1 MWFESL
7 TGFKEESPGPSTE
20 ITLMREYSFTQAR
33 QCFAAILDEAKKEG
47 VVCIKKRDGETF
59 FLKPAPPKKS
69 PLDVKGVDL
78 GLSSAEIVDVIRKG
92 RERQYGS

>member
-1 MWFESL
+1 
-7 TGFKEESPGPSTE
+7 
-20 ITLMREYSFTQAR
+20 MREYSFTEAR
-33 QCFAAILDEAKKEG
+33 QSFAAILDEAKKEG

-92 RERQYGS
+92 SRPHFPPRPGKRFSHPRWFAAPGYS